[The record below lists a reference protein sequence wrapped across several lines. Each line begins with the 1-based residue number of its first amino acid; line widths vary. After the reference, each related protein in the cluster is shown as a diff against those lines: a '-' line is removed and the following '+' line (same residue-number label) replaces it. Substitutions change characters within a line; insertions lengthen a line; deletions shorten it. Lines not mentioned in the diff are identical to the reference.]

1 MGVYKGGL
9 TAASSRAAV
18 PATLKLLGAPD
29 GPARRLGESPRN
41 DALHG
46 YSPTLRDWTTG
57 TGKTMK
63 IRVTSALGQARE
75 CGISRRT
82 AWGCAAAMLLAAP
95 ASAEDAKWPSS
106 VSSRYTLSF
115 NGFEV
120 GAYSFESTSNGKTYS
135 ATSSANVSAL
145 FGAFKW
151 KGTINASGAITPE
164 KPRPVSYEMSFRT
177 KSKEGLIRLGFD
189 KAGVKSVAI
198 EPKKEPNPEA
208 VPVKPEH
215 MKSVFDPMS
224 AIMALT
230 HAGAGNPCSKKLAV
244 FDGKVRFNLTLS
256 PKGHERLTETIPS
269 GQPKELHICQVKYD
283 PVSGHKPKDFADPWV
298 DYGAIE
304 IALRPVPS
312 AGVYVPYRITV
323 PTTLGAAVMVADRI
337 DITAPNN
344 TVIALTQ

>member
-1 MGVYKGGL
+1 
-9 TAASSRAAV
+9 
-18 PATLKLLGAPD
+18 
-29 GPARRLGESPRN
+29 
-41 DALHG
+41 
-46 YSPTLRDWTTG
+46 
-57 TGKTMK
+57 MK
-63 IRVTSALGQARE
+63 IRVTSVFGWALERGTSGRAAR
-75 CGISRRT
+75 
-82 AWGCAAAMLLAAP
+82 AFAAAVLLAAP
-95 ASAEDAKWPSS
+95 ACAEDAKWPSS
-106 VSSRYTLSF
+106 VSSRYKLSF

-120 GAYSFESTSNGKTYS
+120 GSYSFESTSNGKTYA

-151 KGTINASGAITPE
+151 KGTITASGAVTPE
-164 KPRPVSYEMSFRT
+164 NPRPVSYQMNYRT
-177 KSKEGLIRLGFD
+177 KSKAGLVRLGFD
-189 KAGVKSVAI
+189 NASSIKSLAV
-198 EPKKEPNPEA
+198 EPKKDPNPEA

-224 AIMALT
+224 AIMAMT

-256 PKGHERLTETIPS
+256 PKGQERLTEAKPS
-269 GQPKELHICQVKYD
+269 GQPKELHICKVKYD
-283 PVSGHKPKDFADPWV
+283 PVAGHKPKDFANPWV

-344 TVIALTQ
+344 IVIALTQ

>member
-1 MGVYKGGL
+1 MGPI
-9 TAASSRAAV
+9 R
-18 PATLKLLGAPD
+18 LK
-29 GPARRLGESPRN
+29 S
-41 DALHG
+41 
-46 YSPTLRDWTTG
+46 TT
-57 TGKTMK
+57 
-63 IRVTSALGQARE
+63 
-75 CGISRRT
+75 
-82 AWGCAAAMLLAAP
+82 
-95 ASAEDAKWPSS
+95 
-106 VSSRYTLSF
+106 
-115 NGFEV
+115 
-120 GAYSFESTSNGKTYS
+120 NGKTYS
-135 ATSSANVSAL
+135 ATSTANVSAL

-151 KGTINASGAITPE
+151 KGTITANGAIAPE
-164 KPRPVSYEMSFRT
+164 NPRPVSYQMNYRT
-177 KSKEGLIRLGFD
+177 KSKAGLIRLGFD
-189 KAGVKSVAI
+189 TSGVKTLAI
-198 EPKKEPNPEA
+198 EPKKYPSPEA

-256 PKGHERLTETIPS
+256 PKGHERLSEAKPS
-269 GQPKELHICQVKYD
+269 GQPKELHICKVKYD
-283 PVSGHKPKDFADPWV
+283 PVAGHKPKDFVNPWV

>member
-1 MGVYKGGL
+1 MKSL
-9 TAASSRAAV
+9 TS
-18 PATLKLLGAPD
+18 
-29 GPARRLGESPRN
+29 
-41 DALHG
+41 
-46 YSPTLRDWTTG
+46 
-57 TGKTMK
+57 
-63 IRVTSALGQARE
+63 SALALGTFAV
-75 CGISRRT
+75 CFVAVALPI
-82 AWGCAAAMLLAAP
+82 P
-95 ASAEDAKWPSS
+95 AHAGASESKWPSS
-106 VSSRYTLSF
+106 VSSRYTMSF

-120 GAYSFESTSNGKTYS
+120 GSYSFESTSNGKTYS
-135 ATSSANVSAL
+135 ATSSANVSAM

-151 KGTINASGAITPE
+151 KGTITANGAIAPE
-164 KPRPVSYEMSFRT
+164 NPRPVSYQMNFRT
-177 KSKEGLIRLGFD
+177 KSKAGLIRLGFD
-189 KAGVKSVAI
+189 RSGVKSLAI

-224 AIMALT
+224 AIIALT
-230 HAGAGNPCSKKLAV
+230 HAGTGNPCSKKLAV

-256 PKGHERLTETIPS
+256 PKGHERLAEAKPS
-269 GQPKELHICQVKYD
+269 GQPKELHICKVKYD
-283 PVSGHKPKDFADPWV
+283 PVAGHKPKDFVNPWV

-323 PTTLGAAVMVADRI
+323 PTTLGAAVMLADRI

>member
-1 MGVYKGGL
+1 MKSL
-9 TAASSRAAV
+9 T
-18 PATLKLLGAPD
+18 
-29 GPARRLGESPRN
+29 GPALV
-41 DALHG
+41 
-46 YSPTLRDWTTG
+46 W
-57 TGKTMK
+57 GK
-63 IRVTSALGQARE
+63 
-75 CGISRRT
+75 
-82 AWGCAAAMLLAAP
+82 CAACFVAAALP
-95 ASAEDAKWPSS
+95 LQAQAGAGASKWPSS
-106 VSSRYTLSF
+106 VSSRYKLSF
-115 NGFEV
+115 NGFDV
-120 GAYSFESTSNGKTYS
+120 GDYSFESTTNGKTYS
-135 ATSSANVSAL
+135 ATSTANVSAL

-151 KGTINASGAITPE
+151 KGTITANGAIAPE
-164 KPRPVSYEMSFRT
+164 NPRPVSYQMNYRT
-177 KSKEGLIRLGFD
+177 KSKAGLIRLGFD
-189 KAGVKSVAI
+189 TSGVKTLAV
-198 EPKKEPNPEA
+198 EPKKYPSPEA

-256 PKGHERLTETIPS
+256 PKGHERLSEAKPS
-269 GQPKELHICQVKYD
+269 GQPKELHICKVKYD
-283 PVSGHKPKDFADPWV
+283 PVAGHKPKDFVNPWV

-337 DITAPNN
+337 DITDPNN

>member
-1 MGVYKGGL
+1 M
-9 TAASSRAAV
+9 
-18 PATLKLLGAPD
+18 
-29 GPARRLGESPRN
+29 RN
-41 DALHG
+41 
-46 YSPTLRDWTTG
+46 RE
-57 TGKTMK
+57 
-63 IRVTSALGQARE
+63 TSALGQARE
-75 CGISRRT
+75 CGTSGRA
-82 AWGCAAAMLLAAP
+82 AWICAAALLLAVP

-120 GAYSFESTSNGKTYS
+120 GGYSFESTSNGKTYS

-151 KGTINASGAITPE
+151 KGTITASGAVTPE
-164 KPRPVSYEMSFRT
+164 NPRPGSYQMSYRT
-177 KSKEGLIRLGFD
+177 KSKAGLVRLGFD
-189 KAGVKSVAI
+189 NASGVKTLAI

-256 PKGHERLTETIPS
+256 PKGHERLTEAKPS
-269 GQPKELHICQVKYD
+269 GQPKDLHICKVQYD
-283 PVSGHKPKDFADPWV
+283 PVAGHKPKDFANPWV

-312 AGVYVPYRITV
+312 AGVYVPYRITI
-323 PTTLGAAVMVADRI
+323 PTTLGAAVMIADRI
-337 DITAPNN
+337 DITAANN
-344 TVIALTQ
+344 KVIALTQ

>member
-1 MGVYKGGL
+1 MTIRVISVFGRAWEWGRSG
-9 TAASSRAAV
+9 RAALV
-18 PATLKLLGAPD
+18 
-29 GPARRLGESPRN
+29 
-41 DALHG
+41 
-46 YSPTLRDWTTG
+46 Y
-57 TGKTMK
+57 
-63 IRVTSALGQARE
+63 
-75 CGISRRT
+75 
-82 AWGCAAAMLLAAP
+82 AAALLIAAP
-95 ASAEDAKWPSS
+95 ACAEDGKWPSS
-106 VSSRYTLSF
+106 VSSRYKLSF

-120 GAYSFESTSNGKTYS
+120 GAYSFESTSNGKTS
-135 ATSSANVSAL
+135 AATSSANVSAL

-151 KGTINASGAITPE
+151 KGTITASGAITPE

-224 AIMALT
+224 AIMAMT
-230 HAGAGNPCSKKLAV
+230 HADAGNPCSKTLAV

-256 PKGHERLTETIPS
+256 PKGHERLTETSPS
-269 GQPKELHICQVKYD
+269 GQPKQLHICQVKYD

-298 DYGAIE
+298 DYSAIE

-312 AGVYVPYRITV
+312 AGIYVPYRVTI

-337 DITAPNN
+337 NITAPNN

>member
-1 MGVYKGGL
+1 MKVRTTLVFCALSKRLSSVIAFAGL
-9 TAASSRAAV
+9 F
-18 PATLKLLGAPD
+18 
-29 GPARRLGESPRN
+29 
-41 DALHG
+41 
-46 YSPTLRDWTTG
+46 
-57 TGKTMK
+57 
-63 IRVTSALGQARE
+63 
-75 CGISRRT
+75 
-82 AWGCAAAMLLAAP
+82 AAP
-95 ASAEDAKWPSS
+95 VLAEDAKWPSS
-106 VSSRYTLSF
+106 VSSRYKLSF

-120 GAYSFESTSNGKTYS
+120 GAYSFDSKSNGKTYS

-151 KGTINASGAITPE
+151 KGNITASGAVSPE
-164 KPRPVSYEMSFRT
+164 KPRPASYELTYRT
-177 KSKEGLIRLGFD
+177 KSKAGLVRLGFD
-189 KAGVKSVAI
+189 NGGVKSLAI
-198 EPKKEPNPEA
+198 EPKKDPSPEA

-230 HAGAGNPCSKKLAV
+230 HAGTGNPCSKKIAV

-256 PKGHERLTETIPS
+256 PKGHERLTETTPS
-269 GQPKELHICQVKYD
+269 GQPKELHICKVKYD
-283 PVSGHKPKDFADPWV
+283 PVSGHKPKDFENPWV

>member
-1 MGVYKGGL
+1 
-9 TAASSRAAV
+9 
-18 PATLKLLGAPD
+18 
-29 GPARRLGESPRN
+29 
-41 DALHG
+41 
-46 YSPTLRDWTTG
+46 
-57 TGKTMK
+57 MK
-63 IRVTSALGQARE
+63 IRVTSVFGRALERGAF
-75 CGISRRT
+75 GHA
-82 AWGCAAAMLLAAP
+82 AWACAAVLLLSGP
-95 ASAEDAKWPSS
+95 ACAEDAKWPSS
-106 VSSRYTLSF
+106 VSSRYKLSF

-120 GAYSFESTSNGKTYS
+120 GAYSFESTSNGKTYA

-151 KGTINASGAITPE
+151 KGTITASGAVTPE
-164 KPRPVSYEMSFRT
+164 NPRPVSYQMNYRT
-177 KSKEGLIRLGFD
+177 KSKAGLVRLGFD
-189 KAGVKSVAI
+189 NASGVKSLAI
-198 EPKKEPNPEA
+198 EPKKDPNPEA

-224 AIMALT
+224 AIMAMT

-244 FDGKVRFNLTLS
+244 FDGKVRFNLTLT
-256 PKGHERLTETIPS
+256 PKGQERLTEAKPS
-269 GQPKELHICQVKYD
+269 GQPKELHICKVKYD
-283 PVSGHKPKDFADPWV
+283 PVAGHKPKDFTNPWV